1 MTAGR
6 GDLVVA
12 VVTAGERSQG
22 HIWMG
27 LQWEHLVL
35 QWGEPQIIGTAGPG
49 GTQESSFLTKVFL
62 FLDEV
67 D

>member
-1 MTAGR
+1 MGTSGFE
-6 GDLVVA
+6 
-12 VVTAGERSQG
+12 AGEQLDGR
-22 HIWMG
+22 
-27 LQWEHLVL
+27 VL
-35 QWGEPQIIGTAGPG
+35 QWGEPQTIGTAGPG